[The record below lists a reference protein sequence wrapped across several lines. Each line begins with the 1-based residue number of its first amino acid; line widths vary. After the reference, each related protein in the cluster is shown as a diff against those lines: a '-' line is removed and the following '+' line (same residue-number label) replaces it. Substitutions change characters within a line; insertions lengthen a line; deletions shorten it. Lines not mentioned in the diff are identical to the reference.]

1 MHTEP
6 QSEEDDDDNQSL
18 FSIEEVRKK
27 YAEQRSMLGSGPGIS
42 RHTGMMNQS
51 MDQVIDNYGFGSM
64 DSEDR

>member
-1 MHTEP
+1 
-6 QSEEDDDDNQSL
+6 
-18 FSIEEVRKK
+18 
-27 YAEQRSMLGSGPGIS
+27 MLGSGPGIS